1 MAPLKL
7 LVLLAP
13 LFLQSSSTTTA
24 VPPPSWGSHRCI
36 TGERDALL
44 SFKAGIT
51 DPGHYLS
58 SWQGEDCC
66 QWKGVR
72 CSNRTSHVV
81 ELRLNSLHEVR
92 TSIGFG
98 GGELNSTL
106 LTLPHLMHLDLRVND
121 FNGARIPEFIGGL
134 NNLLYL
140 YLYGANFSGL
150 VPPNLGNLSKLIHLD
165 LNSMS
170 NYGSVYSTDLAWLSR
185 LTKLQYVDIS
195 GVNLSTAVNWVH
207 VVNKLSSLVTL
218 NLRFCELQNVIPSPL
233 NANLT
238 LLEQLDLYGNKFSSS
253 LGAKNLFWD
262 LPNLRYFDM
271 GVSGLQGSIPDE
283 VGNMTSIIMLHLHD
297 NKLTGTIPATFRN
310 LCKLEELWLSTNN
323 INGPVAVLF
332 ERLPARKNL
341 QELLLYENNLTGS
354 LLDQLGHLSNLTTLD
369 ISNNMLSGEIP
380 TGISALTM
388 LTELLLSFNS
398 LEGTIT
404 ESHFVNLTALNHLDL
419 CDNSLTM
426 VFQQGWVPPFK
437 LDIVDLRSCM
447 LGSDFPEWLRSQNS
461 VYVLDISNTGITDS
475 LPHWFWITFSKT
487 QHLVLSNNQISGML
501 PPRMFRRM
509 EAETMDFSN
518 NILVGPMPELPR
530 NLWSLDLSRNNLSGP
545 LSSYLGA
552 PLLTVL
558 IIFENSLSGK
568 IPNSFCR
575 WKKLEFLDLSGNLLR
590 GTLPNCGVQSNTG
603 KLPYNNSSRVNQ
615 LKVLNLNGNNL
626 FGEFPLFLQKC
637 QNLLLLNLGHNQFY
651 GNLPTWIGEK
661 LPTLAFLSLRSN
673 FFSGHIPPQIANLTE
688 LQYLDIACNN
698 MSGSIPESF
707 KKLRGM
713 TLSPADNDSLSYY
726 GSNSE
731 GIDEIDLDVF
741 PNTLPVITK
750 GQQLEYLTGIMY
762 MVNFDLSCNSLTG
775 QVPAEI
781 SKLVALKSL
790 NLSYNLLSGIIP
802 NSIGGLH
809 ALESLDLSDNEFS
822 GEIPASLSFL
832 TSLSHLN
839 LSYNNLTGKVPSG
852 YQLQTLDDQPSIYI
866 GNPGLC
872 GPPLSKSCSET
883 NASPAD
889 TMEHDNG
896 SDGGF
901 FLLAVSSGY
910 VTGLWTIFCAILF
923 KKEWRV
929 VCFSFSD
936 FLFDWIYVR
945 VVMCWASLAR
955 KRRAVTLSGSI

>member
-7 LVLLAP
+7 LGHAILLAP
-13 LFLQSSSTTTA
+13 LYLLFLQSPSTTTA
-24 VPPPSWGSHRCI
+24 APPPSWGSHRCI

-134 NNLLYL
+134 KNLLFL

-332 ERLPARKNL
+332 ERLPARKNM

-354 LLDQLGHLSNLTTLD
+354 LPDQLGHLSNLTTLD

-461 VYVLDISNTGITDS
+461 VYVLDISNTGITGS

-552 PLLTVL
+552 PLLT
-558 IIFENSLSGK
+558 
-568 IPNSFCR
+568 
-575 WKKLEFLDLSGNLLR
+575 
-590 GTLPNCGVQSNTG
+590 
-603 KLPYNNSSRVNQ
+603 
-615 LKVLNLNGNNL
+615 
-626 FGEFPLFLQKC
+626 C
-637 QNLLLLNLGHNQFY
+637 QNLLLLDLGHNQFY